1 MKIWA
6 VANQKGGVGK
16 TTTAVNLAGH
26 LVRQKQRVLL
36 VDLDP
41 HGSMTSYFGHDPDSL
56 EKSIYQLF
64 QVHAT
69 DLKQTAERI
78 LLPTD
83 INGLALLPA
92 STAMATID
100 RQLGTQKGK
109 GLVLKQAL
117 QTLEDK
123 FDHVLIDCPPLLGI
137 LMVNA
142 LAACEH
148 LVLPVQTEFLALKG
162 LERMMHTLGMI
173 IKSRKG
179 ELDYTIVATMFDR
192 RTRAAHDALDMLR
205 QLYRE
210 YLAETIIPIDTQ
222 FREASRKGQPLSTMQ
237 PKSRGALAYADL
249 LNELQQ
255 NKIAPLRLVST

>member
-26 LVRQKQRVLL
+26 LVRQQHRVLL
-36 VDLDP
+36 VDMDP
-41 HGSMTSYFGHDPDSL
+41 HGSMTAYFGHDPDAL

-64 QVHAT
+64 QVPAAE
-69 DLKQTAERI
+69 LQVTAERI
-78 LLPTD
+78 MLNTPIT
-83 INGLALLPA
+83 GLSLLPA

-117 QTLEDK
+117 LTLRER
-123 FDHVLIDCPPLLGI
+123 FDYVLIDCPPLLGI

-148 LVLPVQTEFLALKG
+148 LILPVQTEFLALKG

-173 IKSRKG
+173 LKARKG
-179 ELDYTIVATMFDR
+179 DLGYTIVATMFDR
-192 RTRAAHDALDMLR
+192 RTRAAQESLDMLR

-210 YLAETIIPIDTQ
+210 YLAESVIPIDTQ
-222 FREASRKGQPLSTMQ
+222 FREASKQGQPLSTMQ
-237 PKSRGALAYADL
+237 PRARGAEAYAEL
-249 LNELQQ
+249 LAELQKTRQ
-255 NKIAPLRLVST
+255 SHLRLVRS